1 MSHWLAEVDES
12 WTLFLDRDGVI
23 NEKLDNDY
31 VKHISEFEFKPRVLE
46 AMYFLSKYFYKMV
59 VVTNQ
64 QGIAKGL
71 MSHEELKKVHDYMMY
86 KMEQANVHID
96 NIYYCPH
103 YKTECNYCR
112 KPNAGMAYEAQKED
126 ANIDFGKSI
135 IIGDS
140 ESDMLFGKNAGMK
153 RVGIGD
159 GLMNV
164 ADLVVKDVYG
174 FYLLMEK
181 YKSHLA

>member
-1 MSHWLAEVDES
+1 MSHWLSEVDES

-46 AMYFLSKYFYKMV
+46 ALYFLSKYFYKMV

-71 MSHEELKKVHDYMMY
+71 MSHEDLKKVHDYMLF
-86 KMEQANVHID
+86 KMEQANVYID
-96 NIYYCPH
+96 NVYYCPH
-103 YKTECNYCR
+103 YEDECNYCR
-112 KPNAGMAYEAQKED
+112 KPNAGLAYEAKKDD
-126 ANIDFGKSI
+126 ANINLEKSI

-140 ESDMLFGKNAGMK
+140 ESDMLFGKNSGM
-153 RVGIGD
+153 RTVGIGE
-159 GLMNV
+159 GLKHV
-164 ADLVVKDVYG
+164 ADIVVKDVYG
-174 FYLLMEK
+174 FYTLMER
-181 YKSHLA
+181 YKMTK